1 MTGLRDADT
10 LEWLQS
16 MDQELFDMQD
26 ALTEIADELVQVL
39 ENPAHELIM
48 QIGDLKSALYAYA
61 ERFRA
66 TVK

>member
-1 MTGLRDADT
+1 MTVLRDADT

-16 MDQELFDMQD
+16 MDQELYEMQD

-39 ENPAHELIM
+39 EDPAHELIS
-48 QIGDLKSALYAYA
+48 QIGDVKLALYAYA

-66 TVK
+66 KVK